1 MVHLCPFEILYLK
14 SNGPQSSCGN
24 CYCTMSLYHFKLYIY
39 VGVGGISVYLVNF
52 DVYWIPN
59 IIGGLN
65 RDTEIPILFGFTWY
79 ELHL

>member
-1 MVHLCPFEILYLK
+1 MCVCV
-14 SNGPQSSCGN
+14 CA
-24 CYCTMSLYHFKLYIY
+24 CVRVRACVCVC

-52 DVYWIPN
+52 GVYWILN

-65 RDTEIPILFGFTWY
+65 RDTEIPIHFGFTWY